1 MTMDKKT
8 TYAKDKGPNVPDDER
23 MAMGEKGLRLLL
35 AGLIVM
41 VSGYMLMTG
50 GGSDDPAVFNY
61 AMFDF
66 RRLVAAPVV
75 IVAGVI
81 VEIAAIMKIFK

>member
-1 MTMDKKT
+1 MDKR
-8 TYAKDKGPNVPDDER
+8 DSMDEKEK
-23 MAMGEKGLRLLL
+23 MAITHKGLKLLL

-41 VSGYMLMTG
+41 VSGYILMTG
-50 GGSDDPAVFNY
+50 GGSDDPSVFNY

-75 IVAGVI
+75 IIAGI
-81 VEIAAIMKIFK
+81 IIEIIAIMKVPGKKN